1 MNHSRR
7 CCSGCGNEGH
17 NRRTCPKLKKNMKEI
32 LGISKLEK
40 SMGERKQEKKNYEMC
55 IICMEEICD
64 FVNNKITLPCNHNY
78 HATCG
83 LRWFKDNNS
92 CPTCRQEV
100 GEKRKKIPVLTPDA
114 SWTLIHYRIQNED
127 FHSMLSK
134 ILVIMNTPWL
144 SNPYKQQLIWQKNT
158 GFQGELSNRRF
169 NLLIRESNIE
179 NLTNEFLKDLWD
191 EMSENTKQSKI
202 QTWLHENLYFN
213 MCIGMENLMRDAY
226 TFQEIG
232 NSIPGDTSMWGDEN
246 YPVIMSDE
254 TELTTFEE
262 VEEPPDVINDMLS
275 IVTSD
280 LSNVPDDDILSMGDI
295 LELNERLDE
304 EPEEILG
311 TTPISN
317 HSRVEFQSPLLN
329 DDYVTRRTSSRRRQM
344 RRRGQLEEELREV

>member
-1 MNHSRR
+1 
-7 CCSGCGNEGH
+7 
-17 NRRTCPKLKKNMKEI
+17 
-32 LGISKLEK
+32 
-40 SMGERKQEKKNYEMC
+40 
-55 IICMEEICD
+55 
-64 FVNNKITLPCNHNY
+64 
-78 HATCG
+78 
-83 LRWFKDNNS
+83 
-92 CPTCRQEV
+92 
-100 GEKRKKIPVLTPDA
+100 
-114 SWTLIHYRIQNED
+114 
-127 FHSMLSK
+127 
-134 ILVIMNTPWL
+134 
-144 SNPYKQQLIWQKNT
+144 
-158 GFQGELSNRRF
+158 
-169 NLLIRESNIE
+169 
-179 NLTNEFLKDLWD
+179 
-191 EMSENTKQSKI
+191 
-202 QTWLHENLYFN
+202 
-213 MCIGMENLMRDAY
+213 MENLMRDAY